1 MYNVYIQSECKFRSF
16 GLWCVNCTHV
26 HICRTLEI
34 STWRRLV
41 SWQTRLLPDCLL
53 CLQLWSPWR
62 WLEWTLR
69 CLRASPL
76 NQTMTGMYIWMVLV
90 QWLPHD
96 CTNVCWLHKWKWDCL
111 STLSFNE
118 AIRFGREGAFDGFLA
133 VGGGSVMDSAKVAN
147 LFACYPESDLMD
159 FVAVPHGK
167 GKPILKQLKPLI
179 CGEPRC
185 VRMYVCLCMCMCL
198 CVRVYLL

>member
-1 MYNVYIQSECKFRSF
+1 MLAALMKV
-16 GLWCVNCTHV
+16 
-26 HICRTLEI
+26 
-34 STWRRLV
+34 RL
-41 SWQTRLLPDCLL
+41 
-53 CLQLWSPWR
+53 
-62 WLEWTLR
+62 
-69 CLRASPL
+69 
-76 NQTMTGMYIWMVLV
+76 
-90 QWLPHD
+90 
-96 CTNVCWLHKWKWDCL
+96 CL

-185 VRMYVCLCMCMCL
+185 VNVCT
-198 CVRVYLL
+198 VEPV

>member
-1 MYNVYIQSECKFRSF
+1 M
-16 GLWCVNCTHV
+16 
-26 HICRTLEI
+26 
-34 STWRRLV
+34 
-41 SWQTRLLPDCLL
+41 
-53 CLQLWSPWR
+53 
-62 WLEWTLR
+62 R

-76 NQTMTGMYIWMVLV
+76 NQTMTGMYVYTNGVVCEHVCVLCV
-90 QWLPHD
+90 LCVPICL
-96 CTNVCWLHKWKWDCL
+96 CTQIHVIMKVYNCL
-111 STLSFNE
+111 STLSFSE

-185 VRMYVCLCMCMCL
+185 VRMYVCVCACVCCMHVNVRSCSSRRRGAYMVIEETSPCMCVL
-198 CVRVYLL
+198 RVLSVYFGCSSHNGWHW